1 MKILSSLHIMY
12 LRNLYLVLT
21 SIVLILSMNL
31 YFPFL
36 VEMGMFSI
44 GEIKAFL
51 VTFILILMGNLYVY
65 KADLHRGLSIYK
77 ENVDVDK

>member
-44 GEIKAFL
+44 GEIKVFL

-65 KADLHRGLSIYK
+65 KADHHRRISLYEK
-77 ENVDVDK
+77 DVDVDK

>member
-65 KADLHRGLSIYK
+65 KADLHRRISLYE